1 MFISELWYNLTEY
14 VTTFCG
20 FEWIKNNMA
29 ENIIN
34 NKTDNKT
41 KKVLMI
47 ADMLIMPLTG
57 GNNKRLY
64 NLVNMMRENNCEVD
78 FLFLYHNKKED
89 WQPTIDFFGQE
100 HFLEFDN
107 HKRTLGVFLKR
118 KVRAIL
124 TILHLEGLMFK
135 YFTVDEKISPDIDKC
150 MKQLFEKR
158 HYDIVW
164 AEYEYLSKALLY
176 VPDGVLK
183 VVDTLNAFAFKR
195 EMYEAIGYKGYAYAT
210 TKKEEAKA
218 INRADWC
225 IAIQEDEEKF
235 FNTIKEDHLKV
246 CTIGENMPTTEPYV
260 ADSKIILFVGSHY
273 VVNQEGVKH
282 FIKNILP
289 LVKKQVPDCSFKL
302 VGAICKCIPDSDE
315 YEKLGYVDDVDA
327 AYREARLVVNPV
339 HVGTGLNIKTIEAVS
354 KAKPLVSHMVGV
366 RGLNPEK
373 PFAIASDDDKEYA
386 NAIALILNSDEKA
399 LELSTNAYNFMNSY
413 MAKNLSS
420 FINILNS

>member
-1 MFISELWYNLTEY
+1 M
-14 VTTFCG
+14 
-20 FEWIKNNMA
+20 
-29 ENIIN
+29 
-34 NKTDNKT
+34 

-64 NLVNMMRENNCEVD
+64 NLVNMMRENDCEVD

-89 WQPTIDFFGQE
+89 WQPTIDFFGKE

-124 TILHLEGLMFK
+124 TILHLPGLAFK

-150 MKQLFEKR
+150 MKDVFSKKD
-158 HYDIVW
+158 YDIVW
-164 AEYEYLSKALLY
+164 VEYEYLSKSLLY
-176 VPDGVLK
+176 IPDKVLK

-210 TKKEEAKA
+210 TKKQEAIA

-225 IAIQEDEEKF
+225 IAIQEDEELF
-235 FNTIKEDHLKV
+235 FNTIASEKLKV
-246 CTIGENMPTTEPYV
+246 CTIGENMPATKPYI
-260 ADSKIILFVGSHY
+260 ADSKTILFVGSHY

-282 FIKNILP
+282 FIANILP
-289 LVKKQVPDCSFKL
+289 LVKEKVPDCKFKL

-327 AYREARLVVNPV
+327 AYKDARLVVNPV

-373 PFAIASDDDKEYA
+373 DFAIATDDDRDYA
-386 NAIALILNSDEKA
+386 DAIVKILTDDEKA
-399 LELSTNAYNFMNSY
+399 MELSQNAYDFMNNY
-413 MAKNLSS
+413 MAKNLAN
-420 FINILNS
+420 FKKIIGAE

>member
-1 MFISELWYNLTEY
+1 MP
-14 VTTFCG
+14 
-20 FEWIKNNMA
+20 
-29 ENIIN
+29 EN
-34 NKTDNKT
+34 

-64 NLVNMMRENNCEVD
+64 NLVNMMRENGCEVD

-89 WQPTIDFFGQE
+89 WQPTIDFFGKE

-124 TILHLEGLMFK
+124 TLAHLEGLMFK

-150 MKQLFEKR
+150 IKQVFEKKK
-158 HYDIVW
+158 YDIVW
-164 AEYEYLSKALLY
+164 VEYEYLSKALLY

-210 TKKEEAKA
+210 TKKQEALA

-225 IAIQEDEEKF
+225 IAIQEDEEQF
-235 FNTIKEDHLKV
+235 FKSIANDNVKV
-246 CTIGENMPTTEPYV
+246 CTIGENMPVTEPYV
-260 ADSKIILFVGSHY
+260 ADSDTILFVGSHY

-282 FIKNILP
+282 FINKILP
-289 LVKKQVPDCSFKL
+289 IVKASGVKYTFKL

-354 KAKPLVSHMVGV
+354 KAKPLVSHLVGV
-366 RGLNPEK
+366 RGLNPAK

-386 NAIALILNSDEKA
+386 EAVIEILKNDEKA
-399 LELSTNAYNFMNSY
+399 LELSTNAYDFMNSY
-413 MAKNLSS
+413 MDKNLNS
-420 FINILNS
+420 FMEIISDKRYE

>member
-1 MFISELWYNLTEY
+1 M
-14 VTTFCG
+14 G
-20 FEWIKNNMA
+20 
-29 ENIIN
+29 ENT
-34 NKTDNKT
+34 K

-78 FLFLYHNKKED
+78 FLFLYHNRKED
-89 WQPTIDFFGQE
+89 WQPTIDFFGKE
-100 HFLEFDN
+100 HFLSFDN

-124 TILHLEGLMFK
+124 TILHMEGLAFK

-150 MKQLFEKR
+150 MKNVFANK

-176 VPDGVLK
+176 VPEGVLK

-210 TKKEEAKA
+210 TKKQETLA

-225 IAIQEDEEKF
+225 IAIQEDEEQF
-235 FNTIKEDHLKV
+235 FKSVASENLKV
-246 CTIGENMPTTEPYV
+246 CTIGENMPATKPYV
-260 ADSKIILFVGSHY
+260 ADSKTILFVGSHY

-282 FIKNILP
+282 FIKYILP
-289 LVKKQVPDCSFKL
+289 LVKEKVPDCSFKL
-302 VGAICKCIPDSDE
+302 VGAICKCIPDSDQ

-354 KAKPLVSHMVGV
+354 KAKPLVSHLVGV

-373 PFAIASDDDKEYA
+373 PFAIATDDDKEYA
-386 NAIALILNSDEKA
+386 NAIADILTNDDKA
-399 LELSTNAYNFMNSY
+399 MELSENAYNFINSY
-413 MAKNLSS
+413 MDKNLKN
-420 FINILNS
+420 FLEIIG

>member
-1 MFISELWYNLTEY
+1 MKMTNEFSS
-14 VTTFCG
+14 
-20 FEWIKNNMA
+20 KQ
-29 ENIIN
+29 
-34 NKTDNKT
+34 K

-64 NLVNMMRENNCEVD
+64 NLVNMMRENNCQVD

-89 WQPTIDFFGQE
+89 WQPTIDFFGKE

-107 HKRTLGVFLKR
+107 HKRTLSVFLKR

-124 TILHLEGLMFK
+124 TLLHLEGLMFK

-150 MKQLFEKR
+150 MKDVFSKKQ
-158 HYDIVW
+158 YDVVW
-164 AEYEYLSKALLY
+164 VEYEYLSKALLY

-195 EMYEAIGYKGYAYAT
+195 QMYEAIGYKGYAYAT
-210 TKKEEAKA
+210 TKKQEALA
-218 INRADWC
+218 VNRADWC
-225 IAIQEDEEKF
+225 IAIQEDEELF
-235 FNTIKEDHLKV
+235 FREIAEKHLKV
-246 CTIGENMPTTEPYV
+246 CTIGENMPVTEPYV
-260 ADSKIILFVGSHY
+260 ALSKTILFVGSHY

-282 FIKNILP
+282 FISNILP
-289 LVKKQVPDCSFKL
+289 RIKEKVPDCEFKL
-302 VGAICKCIPDSDE
+302 VGAICKHIPDSDQ
-315 YEKLGYVDDVDA
+315 YTKLGYVDDVDK
-327 AYREARLVVNPV
+327 AYREARLVINPV

-373 PFAIASDDDKEYA
+373 PFAIATDNDEEYA
-386 NAIALILNSDEKA
+386 DAVASVLTDDAKA
-399 LELSTNAYNFMNSY
+399 MELSVNAHDFMISY
-413 MAKNLSS
+413 MDKNLKN
-420 FINILNS
+420 FKEII